1 MSGFDEREERGGS
14 FSGKVWAKLGPFL
27 RPYRAKL
34 IWLTVAMLATAA
46 IDVALP
52 LFQRY
57 AIDRFILPGN
67 TEGLAGYTWLYLCAI
82 VLQAGLVYVFAQLA
96 FAVEMRFGRDM
107 KSALF
112 AHLQVLSFSFYNTTP
127 VGYILARTMS
137 DTNRIATTVAWGLV
151 DIFWALTYV
160 LGTFVAMLL
169 LNWRLALLIMLIVP
183 LIAAATVYFQSRMLR
198 ANREMR
204 RMNARITG
212 AFNEGIGGARTSKTL
227 VMEEHNSVEF
237 ASLTGGLYR
246 SSVKSAMLSASFV
259 PIVLF
264 CGSLATAIVLAR
276 GGYLTMN
283 GLLEYGTLA
292 AFITYALSIFEP
304 IQQIAR
310 LFADFISVQ
319 ASIERVAGLL
329 EKEPDVVDTPEVIGR
344 YGDSLNPRRENW
356 EPIRGDV
363 EFEDVSFHYPDD
375 TEYVLEHFNLKVPAG
390 SVVAIVGET
399 GAGKSTIVNLA
410 CRFFEPT
417 AGRVLVDGRDYRERS
432 QLWLHSSLGYV
443 LQSPH
448 LFSGTVRENI
458 RYGRLEATDEE
469 VEAAAKMVSA
479 DQVAARLER
488 GYDTEVGEGGDRLST
503 GEKQLISFARAVLA
517 NPAIFVLDEATSSI
531 DTQTEQ
537 LIQNA
542 ITRLLEGRTSF
553 LIAHRLSTIRRAD
566 VILVVKEGRIVE
578 QGSHRELMRKRGAYY
593 ALYTKQFEE
602 ETAQSCL
609 G

>member
-67 TEGLAGYTWLYLCAI
+67 TEGLAGYTWFYLCAI

-112 AHLQVLSFSFYNTTP
+112 AHLQVLSFSFYNATP

-160 LGTFVAMLL
+160 LGAFVAMLL

-204 RMNARITG
+204 RMNAGITG

-329 EKEPDVVDTPEVIGR
+329 EKEPDVVDAPEVIER

-375 TEYVLEHFNLKVPAG
+375 TEYVLEHFNLKVPG
-390 SVVAIVGET
+390 WIG
-399 GAGKSTIVNLA
+399 GGH
-410 CRFFEPT
+410 R
-417 AGRVLVDGRDYRERS
+417 
-432 QLWLHSSLGYV
+432 
-443 LQSPH
+443 
-448 LFSGTVRENI
+448 
-458 RYGRLEATDEE
+458 
-469 VEAAAKMVSA
+469 
-479 DQVAARLER
+479 
-488 GYDTEVGEGGDRLST
+488 GGDGGGKVHL
-503 GEKQLISFARAVLA
+503 V
-517 NPAIFVLDEATSSI
+517 NWPA
-531 DTQTEQ
+531 
-537 LIQNA
+537 
-542 ITRLLEGRTSF
+542 LL
-553 LIAHRLSTIRRAD
+553 
-566 VILVVKEGRIVE
+566 
-578 QGSHRELMRKRGAYY
+578 
-593 ALYTKQFEE
+593 
-602 ETAQSCL
+602 
-609 G
+609 